1 MSIIRAVTGAGAVAL
16 AVAGALDL
24 QGQQAYECTTTTYT
38 IRVTERYSDGR
49 IVVRELTTVT
59 RECVPI

>member
-1 MSIIRAVTGAGAVAL
+1 MSKIRVVVGAGAVAL
-16 AVAGALDL
+16 AAGAVEL